1 MATPSVWKSAA
12 IDPPSH
18 DPKGPGQ
25 SRERHLATG
34 GGSRTL
40 STRKFLMIHMTG
52 ELGRHGTPRVL
63 ILAPHR
69 RGDVPFEF
77 FKDNWVLKRV
87 WQLLLSQRDALVI
100 M

>member
-1 MATPSVWKSAA
+1 MTNKKWEKKKATPSVWKSAA

-18 DPKGPGQ
+18 DQ

-40 STRKFLMIHMTG
+40 STRKIFDDSHDRGVGVGTA
-52 ELGRHGTPRVL
+52 RHGTPRVL

-77 FKDNWVLKRV
+77 FKDNGVL
-87 WQLLLSQRDALVI
+87 
-100 M
+100 